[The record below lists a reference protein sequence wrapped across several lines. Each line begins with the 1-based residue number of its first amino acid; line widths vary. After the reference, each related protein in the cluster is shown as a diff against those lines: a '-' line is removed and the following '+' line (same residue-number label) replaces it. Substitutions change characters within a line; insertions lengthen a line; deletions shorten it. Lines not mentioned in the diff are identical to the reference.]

1 MCKYLRHTQQ
11 HGKRWWFEE
20 QDKAQRSDA
29 MASHHASLSNFSVS
43 WEATGLV
50 LQHMFV
56 TPSTQ
61 ESDSEEFLGPDQ
73 PGLMV
78 TLYLRKEK
86 KIKQNSK

>member
-1 MCKYLRHTQQ
+1 MREHMCKYPRHTQQ
-11 HGKRWWFEE
+11 HWKRWWFEE
-20 QDKAQRSDA
+20 QDKAQQSDA

-86 KIKQNSK
+86 K

>member
-1 MCKYLRHTQQ
+1 
-11 HGKRWWFEE
+11 
-20 QDKAQRSDA
+20 

-86 KIKQNSK
+86 K